1 MALNVQKQGN
11 FKEPLTSGMQRGKFR
26 RGSTPG
32 KKPGAMHQINVEVKT
47 RKNCQKTGNFGNPTD
62 ISQPPLQRR
71 GQVDSRL

>member
-11 FKEPLTSGMQRGKFR
+11 FKEPVGSGMQRGRCR

-32 KKPGAMHQINVEVKT
+32 KKTGAMHQINVEVKT

-62 ISQPPLQRR
+62 ISQPSLQRR
-71 GQVDSRL
+71 GQVESRL